1 MTGIQEGRLLY
12 DNLKKT
18 IAYTLTHTLP
28 EVFPIML
35 NLLFAMV
42 RPSHGHTI
50 VILACEAFSLA
61 ESLSESI
68 VPVSWATAEVA
79 TGSLLR
85 LTQSRR
91 VTEIMIVT

>member
-42 RPSHGHTI
+42 RHGHTI